1 MASVTIDSK
10 IKIKLSP
17 ELKDIASELFEDENI
32 ETVDTIQL
40 KKLREHLRSTPGQF
54 HDLVTKCEMI
64 LPKPE
69 LAPRNPVLEAR
80 IQNLKAKQAQK
91 EYDKM
96 TDNVDPLRK
105 IRIIEREDKPFSE
118 QSKLINFKKYFIL
131 LCIYVDCTYILKP
144 LIFFS
149 SRFESIYCSH
159 FSICHFNC
167 IVIRFWIFG
176 TILFVWNNVCRTQTS
191 LWHYFSLCCGYG

>member
-1 MASVTIDSK
+1 MSTSYHQKKMASVSIDSK
-10 IKIKLSP
+10 IKLKLSP

-118 QSKLINFKKYFIL
+118 QSELINFHKIL
-131 LCIYVDCTYILKP
+131 YIL
-144 LIFFS
+144 IF
-149 SRFESIYCSH
+149 IYL
-159 FSICHFNC
+159 NC
-167 IVIRFWIFG
+167 IPIF
-176 TILFVWNNVCRTQTS
+176 
-191 LWHYFSLCCGYG
+191 

>member
-1 MASVTIDSK
+1 MASVSIDSK
-10 IKIKLSP
+10 IKLKLSP

-96 TDNVDPLRK
+96 TDNVDPLRR

-118 QSKLINFKKYFIL
+118 QIQDLNRFIVVIFQFVISIASSFAFGYLAPYYLYGTMSVGPRLLYGIISAFVVGMADLYF
-131 LCIYVDCTYILKP
+131 
-144 LIFFS
+144 
-149 SRFESIYCSH
+149 
-159 FSICHFNC
+159 
-167 IVIRFWIFG
+167 VIRHLLETEGIIDL
-176 TILFVWNNVCRTQTS
+176 TDKKES
-191 LWHYFSLCCGYG
+191 

>member
-1 MASVTIDSK
+1 MCAEMVEIFFVTTS
-10 IKIKLSP
+10 
-17 ELKDIASELFEDENI
+17 LF
-32 ETVDTIQL
+32 
-40 KKLREHLRSTPGQF
+40 
-54 HDLVTKCEMI
+54 
-64 LPKPE
+64 
-69 LAPRNPVLEAR
+69 
-80 IQNLKAKQAQK
+80 
-91 EYDKM
+91 M
-96 TDNVDPLRK
+96 TL
-105 IRIIEREDKPFSE
+105 
-118 QSKLINFKKYFIL
+118 L

-191 LWHYFSLCCGYG
+191 LWHYFSLCCGYGWPLFCHSSFIRNRGHHWFNRQERELIIISVFISKVFKFVHQLGS